1 MTISGNK
8 IRRERRTENRQR
20 VFKSGVI
27 KSSVA
32 GMSVAQVLDTS
43 SNGLRVTAPCPLPVD
58 TQVQILVD
66 GTQISGSVRNCV
78 LAGSTQFHV
87 GIGNATYAATEVL
100 DDQGL
105 HVSQFSLFEPE
116 TPSNALKLKR

>member
-1 MTISGNK
+1 MTISRNK

-27 KSSVA
+27 KSNVA

-43 SNGLRVTAPCPLPVD
+43 STGLRVTAPCPLPVD
-58 TQVQILVD
+58 TQVQILLD
-66 GTQISGSVRNCV
+66 GAQISGSVRNCV

-87 GIGNATYAATEVL
+87 GIGNTTSASRDVL
-100 DDQGL
+100 DQDGIQATSTADQY
-105 HVSQFSLFEPE
+105 SLF
-116 TPSNALKLKR
+116 A